1 MRHSNNNRSLGRV
14 RKQRTSLLRGL
25 AVSLIRDGRIKTTVA
40 KAKEVQSLAE
50 RLVTYGKEN
59 TVAARRKAASV
70 LGEPSPATINKL
82 FGEIAPRYQ
91 DRTGGYTRVIK
102 AGRTEAGRDEAVIE
116 YVA

>member
-1 MRHSNNNRSLGRV
+1 M